1 MLNYQESIDRIINI
15 LLSPAGSL
23 KSGRHNT
30 QFHAVLPLRGK
41 ILSVLDKTVDQALDN
56 KEIHTIFK
64 VIGLGMDVNNVTK
77 DAKSFEEAYELI
89 KKYSRFG
96 KIILAVD
103 ADADGSQIAKLILY
117 LFGKFGKF
125 LIDFGMI
132 YQIMSPI
139 FEQGNKKFYP
149 GDPLQPGTTFPIGL
163 DPTKPFFRYKGLG
176 ALSKEQIYD
185 IFYNPVTRKLIQ
197 VTPEGFDYSMKL
209 TEDIEE
215 RKKLLFDAG
224 IITNPYGFTDL

>member
-1 MLNYQESIDRIINI
+1 M
-15 LLSPAGSL
+15 
-23 KSGRHNT
+23 
-30 QFHAVLPLRGK
+30 
-41 ILSVLDKTVDQALDN
+41 
-56 KEIHTIFK
+56 
-64 VIGLGMDVNNVTK
+64 
-77 DAKSFEEAYELI
+77 
-89 KKYSRFG
+89 
-96 KIILAVD
+96 
-103 ADADGSQIAKLILY
+103 ADGSQIAKLILY

-125 LIDFGMI
+125 LIDFGMV
-132 YQIMSPI
+132 YQVISPI

-185 IFYNPVTRKLIQ
+185 IFYNPATRKLIQ
-197 VTPEGFDYSMKL
+197 VTPDGFDYSMKL

-215 RKKLLFDAG
+215 RKKLLFDAR